1 MSVSSLLRRT
11 RTVAA
16 ADALTAAAFSALVG
30 VELLARMDDGYQVGD
45 ARWNAPLLLVTTGA
59 LAWRRRRPVAALVAG
74 YAPVLISSLFV
85 AHTIFF
91 FGTLMPLLV
100 LTYTATRLAP
110 LRLLPVP
117 VGAAALVLVV
127 VPLHEPDFD
136 AGDYLFWAMLGG
148 LAIGLGSMMR
158 RLDQHRAALTATLAE
173 QLRDQDLRERALLLD
188 ERSRIARELHDVVA
202 HAVSLMVVQAG
213 AARLAVGIDD
223 DQAQAGLL
231 AVEHA
236 GRDALVDLRR
246 LLGVLNPDP
255 DDSPA
260 APAPG
265 LRMVPDLVARMR
277 EAGLTVR
284 VDGEPPRALPTGL
297 DQSLYRIT
305 QESLTNVL
313 KHAGPTS
320 VRVRFTAEPSS
331 VQLEVTDDGPT
342 DRPVRRRPRTA
353 GGHGLVGMRERAVLF
368 GGRFEAGPHGP
379 GWRVLVSVPLRADE
393 PAPAPLVAPAS

>member
-11 RTVAA
+11 RAVAT
-16 ADALTAAAFSALVG
+16 ADALTAAAFSALLA
-30 VELLARMDDGYQVGD
+30 VELIAKMDDGYQAGD
-45 ARWNAPLLLVTTGA
+45 ARWNAPLLLMTTGA
-59 LAWRRRRPVAALVAG
+59 LAWRRHQPVAALVAG

-91 FGTLMPLLV
+91 FGTLMPLLL

-110 LRLLPVP
+110 LRQLPIP
-117 VGAAALVLVV
+117 VGAAALILVV
-127 VPLHEPDFD
+127 VPLHEPGFD
-136 AGDYLFWAMLGG
+136 AADYLFWAMLGG
-148 LAIGLGSMMR
+148 LAIGVGVMMR

-223 DQAQAGLL
+223 GQAHAGLL
-231 AVEHA
+231 AVERA

-246 LLGVLNPDP
+246 LLGVLNPEQ

-265 LRMVPDLVARMR
+265 LRMVPDLVARMQ

-284 VDGEPPRALPTGL
+284 VDGEPPRGLPTGL

-320 VRVRFTAEPSS
+320 VTVRFTADQGG
-331 VQLEVTDDGPT
+331 VQLEVTDAGPA
-342 DRPVRRRPRTA
+342 DRRARRHLRTA

-368 GGRFEAGPHGP
+368 GGRFEAGPDGA
-379 GWRVLVSVPLRADE
+379 GWRVLVAVPLRADE
-393 PAPAPLVAPAS
+393 PAPTPTVAPTP